1 MEGKKELAT
10 DLDNISLS
18 TRVFDFVGEVK
29 AELSRI
35 TWTSADE
42 LRVYVKVVVGSTL
55 AFGIGIY
62 LVDLT
67 IQGVLR
73 GLSVIVRAVIG

>member
-1 MEGKKELAT
+1 MEGKKESAT
-10 DLDNISLS
+10 EQDHVSLS
-18 TRVFDFVGEVK
+18 TKVFDFVGEVK

-42 LRVYVKVVVGSTL
+42 LRVYVKVVVGATL

-73 GLSVIVRAVIG
+73 GLGVIVRAVIG